1 MSSINKLTLAKNLT
15 ARVNGLCSGL
25 ENGTAE
31 ILNLVS
37 DTTAELLRW
46 WFQQDYM
53 DMRPFNFHEGQKQ
66 AILNTLYAH
75 EVLGVKTL
83 KDLYA
88 EIAPDVVLGSHHAA
102 HIIRAD
108 KNDYPKYCMKMAT
121 GTGKTW
127 RSSPCCCYRRSSA
140 SRPPSS
146 RCCSS
151 WRSRSGSRG
160 WCFWRRC

>member
-25 ENGTAE
+25 ETGAAE

-75 EVLGVKTL
+75 EVLGVGFFLTEFSKPFWIYDE
-83 KDLYA
+83 DLMLV
-88 EIAPDVVLGSHHAA
+88 E
-102 HIIRAD
+102 
-108 KNDYPKYCMKMAT
+108 
-121 GTGKTW
+121 
-127 RSSPCCCYRRSSA
+127 SA
-140 SRPPSS
+140 
-146 RCCSS
+146 
-151 WRSRSGSRG
+151 
-160 WCFWRRC
+160 

>member
-53 DMRPFNFHEGQKQ
+53 DMRPFNFHEGLI
-66 AILNTLYAH
+66 AATCNLNLSLLT
-75 EVLGVKTL
+75 
-83 KDLYA
+83 
-88 EIAPDVVLGSHHAA
+88 
-102 HIIRAD
+102 
-108 KNDYPKYCMKMAT
+108 
-121 GTGKTW
+121 
-127 RSSPCCCYRRSSA
+127 
-140 SRPPSS
+140 
-146 RCCSS
+146 
-151 WRSRSGSRG
+151 
-160 WCFWRRC
+160 